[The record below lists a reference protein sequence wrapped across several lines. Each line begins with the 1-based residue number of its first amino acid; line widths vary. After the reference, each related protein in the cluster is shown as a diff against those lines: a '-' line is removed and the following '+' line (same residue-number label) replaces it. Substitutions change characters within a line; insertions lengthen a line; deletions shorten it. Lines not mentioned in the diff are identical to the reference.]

1 MINSLYRFCLMVGVS
16 TFLCCLLSLST
27 SCAQGDPVVYPN
39 KGQSQ
44 QQIEKDKSEC
54 YSWAKKQSGF
64 DPMAPPTAS
73 APPPQAQAPSSS
85 PIKGA
90 ARGALLG
97 VAVGAIAGDAGK
109 GAAIGAASGGL
120 LGGMKRRD
128 QAAQQQQQQ
137 QQWAQQEA
145 NHYEQVRSEYN
156 RNFSACMKGRNYT
169 VN

>member
-1 MINSLYRFCLMVGVS
+1 MINYRFRIYAAVCLSGLLFWVS
-16 TFLCCLLSLST
+16 AW
-27 SCAQGDPVVYPN
+27 AQGEPVIYP
-39 KGQSQ
+39 KEGQSQ
-44 QQIEKDKSEC
+44 QQIEKDKNEC

-73 APPPQAQAPSSS
+73 TPPPQAQAPSSS
-85 PIKGA
+85 PVKGA
-90 ARGALLG
+90 ARGAVLG

-128 QAAQQQQQQ
+128 QAAQQQQNQ
-137 QQWAQQEA
+137 QQWEQQEA
-145 NHYEQVRSEYN
+145 ARYEQGRSEYN
-156 RNFSACMKGRNYT
+156 RNFSACMQGRNYS